1 MLWSRTGPQLTVAAQ
16 ATAMSVFCAKPLH
29 KILFQSSKVELD
41 LLLCLQ
47 VHSFTERYRRSI
59 SSEDCY
65 NGADFV
71 LQAGN
76 SLTVTPLTAAAL
88 SGLEVCLCCVI
99 LHRTAYLDQGYF
111 QQFRYTVKCL

>member
-1 MLWSRTGPQLTVAAQ
+1 
-16 ATAMSVFCAKPLH
+16 MSVFCAKPLH

-47 VHSFTERYRRSI
+47 CTQVQRDIDALF
-59 SSEDCY
+59 SSQDCY

-76 SLTVTPLTAAAL
+76 SLTVTLLTAAAL
-88 SGLEVCLCCVI
+88 SGLEVCFCCVI
-99 LHRTAYLDQGYF
+99 LHCTAYLDQGYF